1 MHILMMKIQTI
12 NLIKSKLLF
21 PILGMFVGI
30 LFSLCESIVAYSDTA
45 SPSEPIKEIFF
56 NTISDNFFN
65 KNTLVYTSMGIG
77 IGLLL
82 NLIISIFNRKRRD

>member
-30 LFSLCESIVAYSDTA
+30 LFSLCETMVAYSDTA

>member
-30 LFSLCESIVAYSDTA
+30 LFSLCETIVAYSDTA

-56 NTISDNFFN
+56 NTISNNFFN

>member
-1 MHILMMKIQTI
+1 MKIQTI

-30 LFSLCESIVAYSDTA
+30 LFSFCEAIVAYSDTT

-77 IGLLL
+77 TGLLL

>member
-1 MHILMMKIQTI
+1 MMKIQTI

-30 LFSLCESIVAYSDTA
+30 LFSLCETIAAYSDTA

-56 NTISDNFFN
+56 NTISNNFFN

>member
-1 MHILMMKIQTI
+1 MMKIQTI

-30 LFSLCESIVAYSDTA
+30 LFSLCETMVAYSDTA

-56 NTISDNFFN
+56 NTISNNFFN

-82 NLIISIFNRKRRD
+82 NLIMSIFNRKRRD

>member
-1 MHILMMKIQTI
+1 MMMKIQTI

-21 PILGMFVGI
+21 PILGMFAGI
-30 LFSLCESIVAYSDTA
+30 LFSLCEAIVAYSDTA

-56 NTISDNFFN
+56 NTISNNFFN

>member
-1 MHILMMKIQTI
+1 MKIQTI

-30 LFSLCESIVAYSDTA
+30 LFSLCETMVAYSDTA

-56 NTISDNFFN
+56 NTISNNFFN

>member
-1 MHILMMKIQTI
+1 MMKIQTI

-30 LFSLCESIVAYSDTA
+30 LFSLCETMVAYSDTA

-56 NTISDNFFN
+56 NTISNNFFN

-77 IGLLL
+77 TGLLL

>member
-1 MHILMMKIQTI
+1 MMKIQTI

-30 LFSLCESIVAYSDTA
+30 LFSLCEAIVAYSDTA

-56 NTISDNFFN
+56 NTISNNFFN
-65 KNTLVYTSMGIG
+65 KKY
-77 IGLLL
+77 
-82 NLIISIFNRKRRD
+82 ISLYIYGYRSWITIKSYNKYIQ

>member
-1 MHILMMKIQTI
+1 MMKIQTI

-30 LFSLCESIVAYSDTA
+30 LFSLCETMVAYSDTA

>member
-1 MHILMMKIQTI
+1 MMKIQTI

-30 LFSLCESIVAYSDTA
+30 LFSLCETMVAYSDTA

-56 NTISDNFFN
+56 NTISNNFFN

>member
-1 MHILMMKIQTI
+1 MMKIQTI

>member
-1 MHILMMKIQTI
+1 M
-12 NLIKSKLLF
+12 
-21 PILGMFVGI
+21 
-30 LFSLCESIVAYSDTA
+30 VAYSDTA

-56 NTISDNFFN
+56 NTISNNFFN

>member
-1 MHILMMKIQTI
+1 MMKIQTI

-30 LFSLCESIVAYSDTA
+30 LFSLCEAIVAYSDTA
-45 SPSEPIKEIFF
+45 FPSEPIKEIFF
-56 NTISDNFFN
+56 NTISNNFFN

>member
-1 MHILMMKIQTI
+1 MMKIQTI

-30 LFSLCESIVAYSDTA
+30 LFSLCEAIVAYSDTA
-45 SPSEPIKEIFF
+45 FPSDPIKEIFF
-56 NTISDNFFN
+56 NTISNNFFN

>member
-1 MHILMMKIQTI
+1 MMKIQTI

-30 LFSLCESIVAYSDTA
+30 LFSLCETIVAYSDTA

-56 NTISDNFFN
+56 NTISNNFFN